1 MGTGMADD
9 FDMRSHTGTYTS
21 FTKLL
26 TWGTVSIV
34 LLLVLMG
41 VFLV

>member
-1 MGTGMADD
+1 MADD
-9 FDMRSHTGTYTS
+9 FDLRAHRGTYSS

-26 TWGTVSIV
+26 AYATGGIV

-41 VFLV
+41 IFLA